1 VAERISMLGKPVRL
15 SLAAKIFLGS
25 TLLVVTVLGASFGIT
40 ALSATRT
47 ADASIERALT
57 GTRRAIANLLATRTR
72 TLAGMSAV
80 SAGVPQFRER
90 LLESHERADILHQ
103 AQQCRDLIGAA
114 WVLVTN
120 EAGIL
125 LARTDYPDQL
135 DRDLSSGAL
144 VAGALSGAQ
153 GSGAWLDDVTGRL
166 YMAVA
171 TPLASS
177 REAAPQGVLVTAYA
191 LDDSVAQAIKQATT
205 SDIVLF
211 ALDTLGRPHV
221 VGSTLPRE
229 EVGPSLPDSAQ
240 LAALAHDTAMV
251 RLDAQVGG
259 EHLLGLA
266 GPIRSAGG
274 DVYGGFVA
282 FRSRDAELAAFRALQ
297 GTMAAALLL
306 GVALALGL
314 ALVLA
319 RHAGD

>member
-1 VAERISMLGKPVRL
+1 MLGKPVRFG
-15 SLAAKIFLGS
+15 LAAKIFVGS
-25 TLLVVTVLGASFGIT
+25 TLLVVAVLGASLGIT

-57 GTRRAIANLLATRTR
+57 GTRRAIANLLAARTR
-72 TLAGMSAV
+72 TLAGMSTV
-80 SAGVPQFRER
+80 SAGVPQFREGLIASR
-90 LLESHERADILHQ
+90 ERADILHQ
-103 AQQCRDLIGAA
+103 AQEYRDLIGAA
-114 WVLVTN
+114 WALVTN

-125 LARTDYPDQL
+125 LARTDYPDQF

-144 VAGALSGAQ
+144 VAGALSGDQ
-153 GSGAWLDDVTGRL
+153 LSGAWLDDLTGRL

-171 TPLASS
+171 TPLVPSHQ
-177 REAAPQGVLVTAYA
+177 AAPQGVVVAAYA
-191 LDDSVAQAIKQATT
+191 LDDSVAEAIKQATT
-205 SDIVLF
+205 SDVVLF
-211 ALDTLGRPHV
+211 ALDTIGRPYV
-221 VGSTLPRE
+221 VGSTLPRQ

-240 LAALAHDTAMV
+240 LTALAQDSAMV

-282 FRSRDAELAAFRALQ
+282 FRSRDAELAAFRALR

-314 ALVLA
+314 AFVLA
-319 RHAGD
+319 RDSD

>member
-1 VAERISMLGKPVRL
+1 MLGKPVRL
-15 SLAAKIFLGS
+15 GLAAKIFLGS
-25 TLLVVTVLGASFGIT
+25 TLLVVTVLGASLGIT

-47 ADASIERALT
+47 ADAAIERALT
-57 GTRRAIANLLATRTR
+57 GTRRAIANLLATHTR
-72 TLAGMSAV
+72 TLAGMGAV
-80 SAGVPQFRER
+80 SARVPQFREG
-90 LLESHERADILHQ
+90 LIASHERADILHQ
-103 AQQCRDLIGAA
+103 ALEYRDLIGAA

-120 EAGIL
+120 EAGTL
-125 LARTDYPDQL
+125 LARTDYPDQF

-153 GSGAWLDDVTGRL
+153 GSGAWQDDVTGRL
-166 YMAVA
+166 YEAVA
-171 TPLASS
+171 TPLAPS
-177 REAAPQGVLVTAYA
+177 REAAPQGVLVAAYA

-205 SDIVLF
+205 SDVVLF
-211 ALDTLGRPHV
+211 ALDTLGRPYV

-229 EVGPSLPDSAQ
+229 EVAPSLPDSAE
-240 LAALAHDTAMV
+240 LAALAQDTAMV

-282 FRSRDAELAAFRALQ
+282 FRSRDAELAAFRALR

-314 ALVLA
+314 AFVLA
-319 RHAGD
+319 RHNGEAIGR

>member
-1 VAERISMLGKPVRL
+1 MLGKPVRL
-15 SLAAKIFLGS
+15 GLAAKIFLGS
-25 TLLVVTVLGASFGIT
+25 TLLVVTVLGASLGIT

-47 ADASIERALT
+47 ADAAIERALT
-57 GTRRAIANLLATRTR
+57 GTRQAIASLLATRTR

-80 SAGVPQFRER
+80 SAGVPQFREGLIAGR
-90 LLESHERADILHQ
+90 ERGDILHR
-103 AQQCRDLIGAA
+103 AQEYRDLVGTA

-125 LARTDYPDQL
+125 LARTDYPDQF

-166 YMAVA
+166 YEAVA
-171 TPLASS
+171 TPLAPS

-221 VGSTLPRE
+221 VGSTLSRE
-229 EVGPSLPDSAQ
+229 EVAPSLPDSAQ
-240 LAALAHDTAMV
+240 LAALAQDTAMV

-282 FRSRDAELAAFRALQ
+282 FRSRDAELAAFRALR

-306 GVALALGL
+306 GIALALGL

-319 RHAGD
+319 RNSSD

>member
-1 VAERISMLGKPVRL
+1 MLGKPVRPG
-15 SLAAKIFLGS
+15 LAAKIFLGS

-47 ADASIERALT
+47 ADAGITRALA
-57 GTRRAIANLLATRTR
+57 GTRSAVVNLLAARTR
-72 TLAGMSAV
+72 TLAGLSAV
-80 SAGVPQFRER
+80 SAGVPQFREP
-90 LLESHERADILHQ
+90 LLTSRERADILHQ
-103 AQQCRDLIGAA
+103 AQEFRDLIGAA
-114 WVLVTN
+114 WALVTN
-120 EAGIL
+120 ETGIL

-229 EVGPSLPDSAQ
+229 EVGPALPDSVQ
-240 LAALAHDTAMV
+240 LAALAQDTAMV
-251 RLDAQVGG
+251 DRK
-259 EHLLGLA
+259 
-266 GPIRSAGG
+266 
-274 DVYGGFVA
+274 
-282 FRSRDAELAAFRALQ
+282 
-297 GTMAAALLL
+297 
-306 GVALALGL
+306 
-314 ALVLA
+314 
-319 RHAGD
+319 

>member
-1 VAERISMLGKPVRL
+1 MLGKPVRL
-15 SLAAKIFLGS
+15 GLAAKIFLGS
-25 TLLVVTVLGASFGIT
+25 TLLVVTVLGASLGIT

-57 GTRRAIANLLATRTR
+57 GTRQAITNLLATRTR
-72 TLAGMSAV
+72 TLAAMSAV
-80 SAGVPQFRER
+80 SAGVPQFREGLIAGR
-90 LLESHERADILHQ
+90 ERADILHR
-103 AQQCRDLIGAA
+103 AQEYRDLVGTA

-120 EAGIL
+120 ESGIL
-125 LARTDYPDQL
+125 LARTDYPDQV

-153 GSGAWLDDVTGRL
+153 GSGAWLDDVTERL
-166 YMAVA
+166 YEAVA
-171 TPLASS
+171 TPLAPS

-211 ALDTLGRPHV
+211 ALDTLGQPHV
-221 VGSTLPRE
+221 VGSTLRRE
-229 EVGPSLPDSAQ
+229 EIGPALPDSAQ
-240 LAALAHDTAMV
+240 LAALAQDTTMV

-274 DVYGGFVA
+274 GRCGGFVA
-282 FRSRDAELAAFRALQ
+282 VRSRGAGLAAVRGPR
-297 GTMAAALLL
+297 GTMSAALLL
-306 GVALALGL
+306 GVELALQL
-314 ALVLA
+314 AFVLA
-319 RHAGD
+319 RDSSD

>member
-1 VAERISMLGKPVRL
+1 MLGKPVRL
-15 SLAAKIFLGS
+15 GLAAKIFLGS
-25 TLLVVTVLGASFGIT
+25 TLLVVTVLGASLGIT

-57 GTRRAIANLLATRTR
+57 GTRQAITNLLATRTR
-72 TLAGMSAV
+72 TLAAMSAV
-80 SAGVPQFRER
+80 SAGVPQFREGLIAGR
-90 LLESHERADILHQ
+90 ERGDILHR
-103 AQQCRDLIGAA
+103 AQEYRDLVGTA

-125 LARTDYPDQL
+125 LARTDYPDEV

-153 GSGAWLDDVTGRL
+153 ASGAWLDDVTGRL
-166 YMAVA
+166 YEAVA
-171 TPLASS
+171 TPLAPS

-229 EVGPSLPDSAQ
+229 EVGPALPDSAQ
-240 LAALAHDTAMV
+240 LAALAQDTAMV

-274 DVYGGFVA
+274 EPDRGFLA
-282 FRSRDAELAAFRALQ
+282 FRSPHPALAAVPAPRGPL
-297 GTMAAALLL
+297 AAALLL
-306 GVALALGL
+306 GGGPARRLALGR
-314 ALVLA
+314 A
-319 RHAGD
+319 RDSSD